1 VLKCWGGALCANRIF
16 KFRFFTCPIN
26 RGKEGVREIRSGVTF
41 WDHTPPENLY
51 SEEAEVEVNQPLI
64 SRTWI

>member
-1 VLKCWGGALCANRIF
+1 VLTGFSNF
-16 KFRFFTCPIN
+16 DFYSTPIN
-26 RGKEGVREIRSGVTF
+26 RGKEGIARSVEIRSGVTF

-64 SRTWI
+64 SRT